1 MKRSGSIDRLGR
13 GRRGRQGITLTPV
26 LWWRWGWNSVRWREC
41 GGWWWWWRVGGG
53 DQRDGWVWRDTQKS
67 HKWPT
72 VPRQQ
77 HLPRRLPPLHYPATE
92 LLLRPV
98 HGRFKGRRGRWMYG
112 CVCVCYITKKVFY
125 CPHTQILARYFLLRP
140 SSSSSCG
147 CYLKAP
153 IHKKNYQLLMLNI

>member
-125 CPHTQILARYFLLRP
+125 CPHTQIWPDTSFSAPLHP
-140 SSSSSCG
+140 PPVDVI
-147 CYLKAP
+147 LKLP
-153 IHKKNYQLLMLNI
+153 FTKNTSF